1 MTMDQLIQISERLE
15 QINRQLADNEIIHE
29 RVNVKLEALALSLQ
43 EIKTTLKTELLDPK
57 TGVIA
62 MVAAHDKHI
71 KQMEEAKVLETVRD
85 SQRML
90 NNLTKLSWILVSAT
104 VGILFKLFF
113 GA

>member
-1 MTMDQLIQISERLE
+1 MDQLHQISEKLE
-15 QINRQLADNEIIHE
+15 EITKQLNGHELVQE
-29 RVNVKLEALALSLQ
+29 RVSTKLETLTKAL
-43 EIKTTLKTELLDPK
+43 EDIKNTLRTELLDPK
-57 TGVIA
+57 VGVIA
-62 MVAAHDKHI
+62 MVAAHEKHI
-71 KQMEEAKVLETVRD
+71 RQMEEAKVLETVRD